1 MTSDRLLSDF
11 ILIRAIDFGANCLLL
26 PKSLV
31 FFFFDIIG
39 TDYYTWIASFLNFG
53 LSEDYAIKVSNLN
66 LLLSPED
73 YKFVTYMG

>member
-1 MTSDRLLSDF
+1 MTSDRLLSNF
-11 ILIRAIDFGANCLLL
+11 ILL

-31 FFFFDIIG
+31 FFFFDIMG

-53 LSEDYAIKVSNLN
+53 LSEEYAIKVSNLN
-66 LLLSPED
+66 LLLSSGD